1 MEVWALSSSS
11 IVPWAFLWGRIFK
24 DKIDFCCA
32 ILIVKVK
39 PLVDTLAFQA
49 GFIIIVVGALLSF
62 TGIIIV
68 ESQTAKLKK
77 FASREGIPSNA
88 AELDGSRKSVE
99 GIVRLN
105 GYALICLSLGLL
117 SIIGGLLIIV
127 RSTWPTLT
135 L

>member
-1 MEVWALSSSS
+1 
-11 IVPWAFLWGRIFK
+11 
-24 DKIDFCCA
+24 
-32 ILIVKVK
+32 
-39 PLVDTLAFQA
+39 LVDTLVFNA

-62 TGIIIV
+62 TGIIMV

-77 FASREGIPSNA
+77 FAGREGISSNA

-105 GYALICLSLGLL
+105 GYALICLSLGLF